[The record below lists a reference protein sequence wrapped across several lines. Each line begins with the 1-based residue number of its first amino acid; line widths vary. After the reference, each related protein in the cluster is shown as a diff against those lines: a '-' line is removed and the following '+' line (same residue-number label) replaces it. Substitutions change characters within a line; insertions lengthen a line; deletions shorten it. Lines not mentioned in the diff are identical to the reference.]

1 MSFAHA
7 VRQQLRLNAFWA
19 PRRCLASQSAPAA
32 AAQANT
38 ASSSNVSPKSEPPLA
53 QSSCTENTV
62 LVGLNY
68 LKGQPDVIAQADD
81 AYPPWLWT
89 LLQPKELVD
98 DGPGGKA
105 EKVRL
110 RKANRQRIRDQNF
123 MKTQ

>member
-1 MSFAHA
+1 MSFVPALRH
-7 VRQQLRLNAFWA
+7 QLRLNAFWA
-19 PRRCLASQSAPAA
+19 PRRCLATQSAAA
-32 AAQANT
+32 AAQAKP
-38 ASSSNVSPKSEPPLA
+38 ASGGASPKSDGPVLTK
-53 QSSCTENTV
+53 SSCTENTV

-68 LKGQPDVIAQADD
+68 LKGQPEVLALADD

-89 LLQPKELVD
+89 LLEPKQLPD

-110 RKANRQRIRDQNF
+110 RKANRQRIREQNF